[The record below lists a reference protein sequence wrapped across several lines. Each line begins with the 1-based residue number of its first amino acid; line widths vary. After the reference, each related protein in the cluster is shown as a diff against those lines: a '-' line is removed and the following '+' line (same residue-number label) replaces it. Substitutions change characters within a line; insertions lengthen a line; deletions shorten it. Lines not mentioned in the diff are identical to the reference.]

1 MDPAL
6 AAGLGFI
13 VGAILGGMVGV
24 VAMCVVSINRS
35 EPPDPEVHP

>member
-6 AAGLGFI
+6 AAGLGFV
-13 VGAILGGMVGV
+13 VGAMLGGLVGV
-24 VAMCVVSINRS
+24 FAMCAAAINRS